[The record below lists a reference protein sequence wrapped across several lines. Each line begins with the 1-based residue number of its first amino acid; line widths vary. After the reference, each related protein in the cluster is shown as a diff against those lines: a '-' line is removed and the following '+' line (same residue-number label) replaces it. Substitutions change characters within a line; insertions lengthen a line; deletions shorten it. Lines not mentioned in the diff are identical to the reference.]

1 MAAKTPIRTVY
12 DGSTATGL
20 AEFQT
25 GEFIAVEHGGTGNT
39 SLTANSL
46 LLGNGTSAITAST
59 IQISSNTISSS
70 DADTVTIDENLDI
83 TGNLDVTGNVTI
95 GGTIDIG
102 DSSADTLTITATLD
116 SNLIPDADSTRN
128 IGSSSKAWA
137 NAYLDT
143 ITLGGTA
150 ITSTAAELNL
160 LDGVTA
166 TTAELNLLD
175 GVTATTAEL
184 NILDGVTATTA
195 ELNLLDGVTAT
206 TAEINYLDG
215 VTSSI
220 QTQIDNIDV
229 SLTLSADS
237 GTNDTFTTGSTLT
250 FTGGSNIGTTVSDD
264 TITIALDANPS
275 VTTLTTSGNA
285 TVGGNLDVTGNVTI
299 GGTID
304 IGDSS
309 SDTLTITAS
318 LDSDLLP
325 DADSTRD
332 IGSTSKAWANAY
344 IDAITG
350 NLTGNVTGNVTGNLT
365 GDVTGNADTATTL
378 ETARTIAGQSFDGSA
393 NITIAATDLSDTNQS
408 LSTSDSVSFTTVT
421 ANLIGNVTGNLTGD
435 VTGDVTG
442 NLTGD
447 VTGTVSDVSNHDTD
461 DISEG
466 ATNQYFTTARARG
479 SLSAS
484 GDVSYNSSTGVI
496 SFSETYSTAAEL
508 LTAIKTVDG
517 SGSGLD
523 ADTLDGLTSGEFLTT
538 SSVSPTA
545 FASTSATAYATSD
558 YGNLTNDT
566 GTAGFVNEPIRA
578 TAYQDLALPGT
589 TVSVDFGDLS

>member
-160 LDGVTA
+160 
-166 TTAELNLLD
+166 
-175 GVTATTAEL
+175 
-184 NILDGVTATTA
+184 LDGVTATTA

-421 ANLIGNVTGNLTGD
+421 ANLTGNVTGNLTGD

-479 SLSAS
+479 ALSAS

>member
-175 GVTATTAEL
+175 GVTATTAE
-184 NILDGVTATTA
+184 
-195 ELNLLDGVTAT
+195 
-206 TAEINYLDG
+206 INYLDG

-365 GDVTGNADTATTL
+365 GNVTGNVTGNLTGDVTGNADTATTL

-421 ANLIGNVTGNLTGD
+421 ANLTGNVTGNLTGD

-479 SLSAS
+479 ALSAS